1 MTFIDLLLQK
11 QDTSLTVLFEIVQT
25 FDTLLLYIEGM
36 D

>member
-1 MTFIDLLLQK
+1 MTFIDLLPQK